1 MACSWPGGWKA
12 VPWSVALK
20 LSDVVLAVFVPVV
33 LLFAVFIAL
42 IAATLKLLKAL
53 TRVPSAA
60 IRCLRAVYDRL
71 TVLRSEPR
79 SPDDATDVSALPEL
93 DEDTLKSTLERVL
106 GLRNDARFYD
116 AVFEGGGVKAIGQIG
131 AVKVFEQHKLAPRYL
146 AGTSG
151 GAIIASALAVR
162 DTSQEMEQ
170 ILKGDL
176 TIYLD
181 SRLFARLPQPTVL
194 RHLLYG
200 ISPMLL
206 GILGRYGAAPS
217 HAFLEMMRQQLRMMY
232 MKHCPDGRTLED
244 DDDVT
249 FDDLRFPQHH
259 AVLDQEK
266 RLRIIATDITR
277 RKALELPKDL
287 ADYSRIESGP
297 LSWKSGEPFSV
308 ALAVRMS
315 MAIPAIFE
323 PVRAFDKDGVLCH
336 IVDGG
341 VSSNYPIWLFDSPSA
356 PTAPT
361 FGFLLD
367 EKKGTPAKPTK
378 PVKHIA
384 GFLAGVV
391 GTGIGAIDRIL
402 SKHDEARSIR
412 IPTCGVGTAEFDLK
426 QEQVRGLLDEGISA
440 AQEHLRVF
448 DWHDHVE
455 EFRAG
460 VAGIPAY
467 EDATVPEASQVRYE
481 PRERA

>member
-1 MACSWPGGWKA
+1 MTTSPSTICAS
-12 VPWSVALK
+12 
-20 LSDVVLAVFVPVV
+20 LSIT
-33 LLFAVFIAL
+33 LF
-42 IAATLKLLKAL
+42 
-53 TRVPSAA
+53 S
-60 IRCLRAVYDRL
+60 
-71 TVLRSEPR
+71 
-79 SPDDATDVSALPEL
+79 
-93 DEDTLKSTLERVL
+93 
-106 GLRNDARFYD
+106 
-116 AVFEGGGVKAIGQIG
+116 
-131 AVKVFEQHKLAPRYL
+131 
-146 AGTSG
+146 
-151 GAIIASALAVR
+151 
-162 DTSQEMEQ
+162 
-170 ILKGDL
+170 
-176 TIYLD
+176 
-181 SRLFARLPQPTVL
+181 
-194 RHLLYG
+194 
-200 ISPMLL
+200 
-206 GILGRYGAAPS
+206 
-217 HAFLEMMRQQLRMMY
+217 
-232 MKHCPDGRTLED
+232 
-244 DDDVT
+244 
-249 FDDLRFPQHH
+249 
-259 AVLDQEK
+259 DQEK

-297 LSWKSGEPFSV
+297 LSWKSGEPFFV

-315 MAIPAIFE
+315 MPIPAFFE

-341 VSSNYPIWLFDSPSA
+341 VSSNYPIWLFDAPSA